1 MLEQNPNE
9 AFDILTFQFEMLGVD
24 EVARD
29 LSSKLKTSVKK
40 IYSAEGK
47 LSDDDLKKVDAY
59 LELLSKYPISVVDN
73 LGNVSEIKDTIL
85 YYVSTNNLIRQKR
98 GLIITIDHSLLVK
111 SEDGE
116 SEKQTLDRLMHCLV
130 LLKKYL
136 TSMGC
141 KVMFFVLS
149 QLNRDIETTERVTNP
164 KLHYPNKN
172 DLFGASSVYYSSDY
186 VIIIHRPAQ
195 IEGLGNW
202 YGPSK
207 HGWPNGLPVFNPS
220 NPSQPMI
227 YLHVIKE
234 RFGHNKIIS
243 MLDELKHANI
253 TEYDLN

>member
-1 MLEQNPNE
+1 
-9 AFDILTFQFEMLGVD
+9 MLGID

-40 IYSAEGK
+40 LYSAEDK
-47 LSDDDLKKVDAY
+47 LSDADLKNIDRC
-59 LELLSKYPISVVDN
+59 LDEIGQYPINIVDN
-73 LGNVSEIKDTIL
+73 LGSVSEIKDTIQ
-85 YYVSTNNLIRQKR
+85 YFVSTNNLIQSKK
-98 GLIITIDHSLLVK
+98 GLIVTIDHSLLVK
-111 SEDGE
+111 AEDGE
-116 SEKQTLDRLMHCLV
+116 LEKQTLDRLMHTLV

-136 TSMGC
+136 TSIGC
-141 KVMFFVLS
+141 KVIFFVLS
-149 QLNRDIETTERVTNP
+149 QLNMDIESTERITNP

-207 HGWPNGLPVFNPS
+207 ANWPNGLPVFNPS
-220 NPSQPMI
+220 NSSQPMI

-234 RFGHNKIIS
+234 RFGSNRIIA
-243 MLDELKHANI
+243 MLDELEHSHIK
-253 TEYDLN
+253 EYSM